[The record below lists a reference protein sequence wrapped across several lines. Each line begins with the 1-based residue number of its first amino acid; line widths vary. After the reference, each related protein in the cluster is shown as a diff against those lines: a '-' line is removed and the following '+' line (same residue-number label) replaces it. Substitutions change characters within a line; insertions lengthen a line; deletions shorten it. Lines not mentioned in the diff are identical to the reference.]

1 MHCAAQTYHGLL
13 SIMVLSTKYNMQ
25 ATLLDSMKATPLHF
39 AAMFHEI
46 KNVEM
51 LIKLGVDLDAQDC

>member
-1 MHCAAQTYHGLL
+1 
-13 SIMVLSTKYNMQ
+13 MQ